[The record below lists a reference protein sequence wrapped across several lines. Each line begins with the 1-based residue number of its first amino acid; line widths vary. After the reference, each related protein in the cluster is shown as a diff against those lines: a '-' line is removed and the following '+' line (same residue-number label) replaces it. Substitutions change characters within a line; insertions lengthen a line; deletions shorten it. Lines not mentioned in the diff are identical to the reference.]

1 MKKFLENLREEK
13 FLADNGVKTFCSEGA
28 SNFLYQTFNFDFKAA
43 RIDEKPPCNFSMIL
57 YSRKNQ
63 NAATSILAANTG
75 ILKFFSRNKNIR

>member
-13 FLADNGVKTFCSEGA
+13 FLADNGVKTFCSKSA
-28 SNFLYQTFNFDFKAA
+28 ANFLYQTFKIDLKAA
-43 RIDEKPPCNFSMIL
+43 RIDEKPPYNFYMIF

-63 NAATSILAANTG
+63 NAATAILAANTG